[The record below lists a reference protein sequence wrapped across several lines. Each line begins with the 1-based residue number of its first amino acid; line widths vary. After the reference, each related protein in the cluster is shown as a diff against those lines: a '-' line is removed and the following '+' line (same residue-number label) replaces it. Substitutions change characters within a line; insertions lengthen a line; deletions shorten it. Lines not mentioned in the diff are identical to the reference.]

1 MEIRWTEEAV
11 KQLENTLDFWRE
23 HNYSDAYPN
32 KIINELNK
40 VELAIAEKPYFLA
53 KFVESVRLYQRH
65 FLKGKFS
72 LYYDIIEEENVIVI
86 KFFRSSSQEP
96 L

>member
-40 VELAIAEKPYFLA
+40 V
-53 KFVESVRLYQRH
+53 
-65 FLKGKFS
+65 
-72 LYYDIIEEENVIVI
+72 
-86 KFFRSSSQEP
+86 
-96 L
+96 

>member
-32 KIINELNK
+32 KIINEL
-40 VELAIAEKPYFLA
+40 LIMALLGYLLPYFLA

-65 FLKGKFS
+65 FFKGKFS

-86 KFFRSSSQEP
+86 KFFRSSSQKP

>member
-53 KFVESVRLYQRH
+53 KFVESISCI
-65 FLKGKFS
+65 KGIF
-72 LYYDIIEEENVIVI
+72 
-86 KFFRSSSQEP
+86 
-96 L
+96 